1 MEPER
6 TFTPHGAPIRDA
18 KLLTVQTP
26 AKIIGRNRELGSMH
40 VTLKIGSSVFLSGV
54 PGIGKSALASVLATA
69 YIASN
74 PGGVLWFNV
83 VEDDLDLLIARTGRA
98 YGVNALASNSE
109 ATDITDNAT
118 MVRALLQQNHPLIV
132 LDGLIDV
139 DAARDYVRQC
149 ATGVPVIILN
159 ELAGAGPWTPIELG
173 PLTQDD
179 SIALF
184 KQCSNLSDP
193 LYEPDIEGLSKFLGG
208 IPLAIELAGLQ
219 VITDDLM
226 PAELLTALPSSTGQ
240 DSQLMMMAV
249 VFKRLPPPV
258 QRMLLLLSALSPGP

>member
-1 MEPER
+1 MEPQR

-18 KLLTVQTP
+18 KLLPVQPP
-26 AKIIGRNRELGSMH
+26 AKIVGRNRELGSMH
-40 VTLKIGSSVFLSGV
+40 VTLKIGSSVYLSGV

-83 VEDDLDLLIARTGRA
+83 VEDDLD
-98 YGVNALASNSE
+98 
-109 ATDITDNAT
+109 
-118 MVRALLQQNHPLIV
+118 PLIV

-149 ATGVPVIILN
+149 ATGVAVIILN

-173 PLTQDD
+173 PLAQED

-184 KQCSNLSDP
+184 KQCSNLSDA

-208 IPLAIELAGLQ
+208 IPLSIELAGLQ

-249 VFKRLPPPV
+249 
-258 QRMLLLLSALSPGP
+258 